1 MDIYYQLCMDKSIV
15 FVWVKLVCRCKWTVL
30 CSWNLF
36 IVCSWNLLIMSF
48 SKLSYRF
55 LINFKIFCPHLSIF
69 YILEFGVIRFRLL
82 RCLILTKQKLIRVK
96 TVRRVS
102 DFFYPYMWPLESR
115 CISALDRSQIE
126 CPKCRSKLLSMCQIH
141 QWQYKKKLS
150 TEIGQGRD
158 YFAGAEL
165 QRTIFY

>member
-82 RCLILTKQKLIRVK
+82 RCRILTKQKLIRVK

-102 DFFYPYMWPLESR
+102 DFFYPNMWPLESR
-115 CISALDRSQIE
+115 SKYRYIRIRQGHKYNVPNIALD
-126 CPKCRSKLLSMCQIH
+126 CCQCVKYIND
-141 QWQYKKKLS
+141 KV
-150 TEIGQGRD
+150 
-158 YFAGAEL
+158 
-165 QRTIFY
+165 